1 MLNNTFTTTCDIR
14 QLENGRQIANKQEH
28 TGQNL
33 TIIKFINCN
42 HGSQRVSN
50 GWFTMEELLLIRF
63 VYILSRHHMINEKK
77 QSGVLVISTYPNEE
91 SIVEISNNLIIA
103 KKLCA
108 CISLTKVRSI
118 YYWNNKLEDQ
128 EEFIVFF
135 KTTKLRA
142 SSLKDEI
149 RRLHPYEAPEI
160 LELKLDG
167 VSRDYLSWLV
177 QVTTMPAAR
186 KLSK

>member
-1 MLNNTFTTTCDIR
+1 
-14 QLENGRQIANKQEH
+14 
-28 TGQNL
+28 
-33 TIIKFINCN
+33 
-42 HGSQRVSN
+42 
-50 GWFTMEELLLIRF
+50 
-63 VYILSRHHMINEKK
+63 MINKKK

-91 SIVEISNNLIIA
+91 SIAEISTNLIVA

-135 KTTKLRA
+135 KTTKMRA
-142 SSLKDEI
+142 TSLKEEI
-149 RRLHPYEAPEI
+149 RRLHPYEVPEI
-160 LELKLDG
+160 LELKLDK

-177 QVTTMPAAR
+177 QGTTMPGAAR
-186 KLSK
+186 LHK

>member
-1 MLNNTFTTTCDIR
+1 M
-14 QLENGRQIANKQEH
+14 K
-28 TGQNL
+28 
-33 TIIKFINCN
+33 
-42 HGSQRVSN
+42 
-50 GWFTMEELLLIRF
+50 ELLLIKF
-63 VYILSRHHMINEKK
+63 IYVTGRHYMINKKK
-77 QSGVLVISTYPNEE
+77 QSGILVISTYPNEE
-91 SIVEISNNLIIA
+91 SIAEISNNLIVA

-118 YYWNNKLEDQ
+118 YYWNNRLEDQ

-149 RRLHPYEAPEI
+149 RRHHPYGVPEI
-160 LELKLDG
+160 LEIKLDD

-177 QVTTMPAAR
+177 QATIMPAGGR
-186 KLSK
+186 SHK

>member
-1 MLNNTFTTTCDIR
+1 M
-14 QLENGRQIANKQEH
+14 
-28 TGQNL
+28 
-33 TIIKFINCN
+33 IKFIIIIFILKEPLRL
-42 HGSQRVSN
+42 S
-50 GWFTMEELLLIRF
+50 MKELLLIKF
-63 VYILSRHHMINEKK
+63 LYPMSRHHMVNKKK

-91 SIVEISNNLIIA
+91 SIAEISTELIVA

-118 YYWNNKLEDQ
+118 YYWNNKLQDQ

-142 SSLKDEI
+142 TSLKEEI
-149 RRLHPYEAPEI
+149 RRLHPYEVPEI
-160 LELKLDG
+160 LELKLDK

-177 QVTTMPAAR
+177 QGTMPGAAR
-186 KLSK
+186 LHK

>member
-1 MLNNTFTTTCDIR
+1 MVYYSRIIINKIR
-14 QLENGRQIANKQEH
+14 IH
-28 TGQNL
+28 T
-33 TIIKFINCN
+33 
-42 HGSQRVSN
+42 
-50 GWFTMEELLLIRF
+50 E
-63 VYILSRHHMINEKK
+63 HHMINENK

-142 SSLKDEI
+142 SSLKHEI

>member
-1 MLNNTFTTTCDIR
+1 MILKVFH
-14 QLENGRQIANKQEH
+14 EH
-28 TGQNL
+28 ERL
-33 TIIKFINCN
+33 TIK
-42 HGSQRVSN
+42 
-50 GWFTMEELLLIRF
+50 ELLLIKF
-63 VYILSRHHMINEKK
+63 IYIMGRHHMINKKK

-91 SIVEISNNLIIA
+91 SIAEISNNLIVA

-108 CISLTKVRSI
+108 CISVTKVRSI

-135 KTTKLRA
+135 KTTKVRA

-149 RRLHPYEAPEI
+149 RRLHPYDVPEI
-160 LELKLDG
+160 LELKLDD

-177 QVTTMPAAR
+177 QVTTTPAVAR
-186 KLSK
+186 FHK

>member
-1 MLNNTFTTTCDIR
+1 MVYYSRIIINKIR
-14 QLENGRQIANKQEH
+14 IH
-28 TGQNL
+28 T
-33 TIIKFINCN
+33 
-42 HGSQRVSN
+42 
-50 GWFTMEELLLIRF
+50 E
-63 VYILSRHHMINEKK
+63 HHMINENK

>member
-1 MLNNTFTTTCDIR
+1 MILKEA
-14 QLENGRQIANKQEH
+14 LMKG
-28 TGQNL
+28 
-33 TIIKFINCN
+33 
-42 HGSQRVSN
+42 
-50 GWFTMEELLLIRF
+50 FTMKELLLIKF
-63 VYILSRHHMINEKK
+63 IYVTGRHYMINKKK
-77 QSGVLVISTYPNEE
+77 QSGILVISTYPNEE
-91 SIVEISNNLIIA
+91 SIAEISNNLIVA

-118 YYWNNKLEDQ
+118 YYWNNRLEDQ

-149 RRLHPYEAPEI
+149 RRHHPYGVPEI
-160 LELKLDG
+160 LELKLDD

-177 QVTTMPAAR
+177 QATTMPAAGR
-186 KLSK
+186 SHK